1 MTLSPIE
8 EIKNRL
14 DIVQVIGDY
23 LKLQKTGAN
32 FRALCPFHS
41 EKTPSFFVSPAR
53 QIWRCFGACGE
64 GGDIFK
70 FIMKIEGVEFGD
82 ALKILAQKAGV
93 KLKPRDPVFNTA
105 RQRLYQILELAC
117 RFYEIQLKSSKLGN
131 RAKDYLMKRGLTE
144 ESISQWRLGFA
155 PAAWQGLFDFL
166 RSKGY
171 QAEEI
176 MKSGLVILSEKETA
190 GSSHYYD
197 RFRQRIMFPI
207 FDLNSQVVG
216 FGGRIFEISDAENN
230 QKENL
235 EPKYVNTPTTLLYDK
250 SRILYGLDKAKL
262 AIKKKDSCVIV
273 EGYLD
278 AILSF
283 QAGTSNVVASSGTA
297 LTSFH
302 LDILSR
308 YTQNLFLAFDMD
320 LAGDTAT
327 RRGIE
332 LAQEKGFN
340 LRIVSLPQGKDPAEL
355 ILTSPKLWQ
364 KSLEEGRDVIEF
376 YFENVFK
383 NFSAKK
389 VFAPQE
395 KVKIA
400 KELLPI
406 LKRIPNRIIQDH
418 WLQELAQRLQT
429 KVEVLEEELQK
440 IKKDEKRVETAAEI
454 KNQAPPKSRKVLL
467 QEAILTMLFK
477 NQNFVKLIKEP
488 QLRFFEV
495 PYKKFLEIFLTGD
508 SLKKGEKEGFSENI
522 KSFSESEKDLLDY
535 LILKAEVEETDFH
548 ETDFKKSLTEL
559 KKEVIKEELAQFN
572 QELKE
577 AEKKEDKQKI
587 DLILAK
593 INDLIKELKE

>member
-1 MTLSPIE
+1 MVLSPIE
-8 EIKNRL
+8 EIKSRL

-23 LKLQKTGAN
+23 VKLQKAGAN

-82 ALKILAQKAGV
+82 ALRILAKKAGV
-93 KLKPRDPVFNTA
+93 KLKPKDPALSTA

-117 RFYEIQLKSSKLGN
+117 RFYEAQLKSSKIGAQ
-131 RAKDYLMKRGLTE
+131 AKDYLMKRGLSE

-155 PAAWQGLFDFL
+155 PAAWEGLFNFL

-171 QAEEI
+171 QTEEI
-176 MKSGLVILSEKETA
+176 MKSGLAILSEKETA
-190 GSSHYYD
+190 GSSRYYD

-216 FGGRIFEISDAENN
+216 FGGRIFEVPGSEDN
-230 QKENL
+230 QKESL
-235 EPKYVNTPTTLLYDK
+235 EPKYVNTPATLLYDK
-250 SRILYGLDKAKL
+250 SRILYGLDKAKV
-262 AIKKKDSCVIV
+262 AIRKKDSCVVV

-278 AILSF
+278 AILAF
-283 QAGTSNVVASSGTA
+283 QAGTLNVVASSGTA
-297 LTSFH
+297 LTPFH

-327 RRGIE
+327 KRGIE

-364 KSLEEGRDVIEF
+364 KSLEESRDVIEF
-376 YFENVFK
+376 YFESVFK
-383 NFSAKK
+383 NFSAKR
-389 VFAPQE
+389 VLAPSE

-406 LKRIPNRIIQDH
+406 LKKVSNRILQDH

-440 IKKDEKRVETAAEI
+440 IKKDEKNLETAAEI
-454 KNQAPPKSRKVLL
+454 KNSVTPKSRKVLL

-477 NQNFVKLIKEP
+477 NQNFGKLIKES
-488 QLRFFEV
+488 QLRFFEI
-495 PYKKFLEIFLTGD
+495 PYKKFLEILLVGGFL
-508 SLKKGEKEGFSENI
+508 KERGKEEFSEKI
-522 KSFSESEKDLLDY
+522 KSFSEAEKDLLNY
-535 LILKAEVEETDFH
+535 LMLKAEVEETDFH
-548 ETDFKKSLTEL
+548 ETDFEKSLNEL
-559 KKEVIKEELAQFN
+559 KKEVIKEELAKFT

-577 AEKKEDKQKI
+577 AEKNEDKQKI
-587 DLILAK
+587 DLILMR